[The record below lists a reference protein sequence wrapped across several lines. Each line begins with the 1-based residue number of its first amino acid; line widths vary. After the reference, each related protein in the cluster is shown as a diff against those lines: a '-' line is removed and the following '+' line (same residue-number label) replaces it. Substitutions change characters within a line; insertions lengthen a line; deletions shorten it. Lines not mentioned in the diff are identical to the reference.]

1 MKKHL
6 FIFTLLIGLLC
17 GGVCR
22 GSLSDKSKVCPD
34 KKLKTGFY
42 VDDGSRGNGAFT
54 WAQLLFYSLQLEVTL
69 LDGKDIRDG
78 KLDNLDLLVV
88 PVRVGKSK

>member
-1 MKKHL
+1 ML
-6 FIFTLLIGLLC
+6 TSAAVVLL
-17 GGVCR
+17 GGCICKDN
-22 GSLSDKSKVCPD
+22 SSEKSAVITG

-54 WAQLLFYSLQLEVTL
+54 WAQLLFYSPQLEVTL
-69 LDGKDIRDG
+69 LDGKDIRNG